1 MIPLHKLERLPRS
14 QRLRKMAKIMAEA
27 EFRSVSRDWHPGWA
41 ELDYL
46 VSIAKMLSKDEEF
59 LVPAKIS
66 ILEAANE
73 LSSAFSEGGQ
83 TGETRLPRRPLNTIR
98 HIVNS
103 EIGIQIADWD
113 LIDDEGELS
122 REDRLVF
129 AGVHI
134 FLEDIRSPYNVGSIF
149 RTAES
154 FGVDKIFTSPHC
166 ASPSHPRALRSAM
179 GCVDL
184 VPWDAG
190 NFNGLSGTLF
200 ALETG
205 GTPIDDFLFPESGVM
220 IVGSEELGVSPAAL
234 AAADRSAGRVTIP
247 TYGAKGSLNVA
258 VAFGIV
264 MRAWAKSL
272 VNEAGPSPV

>member
-14 QRLRKMAKIMAEA
+14 QRLRKTAKIMAEA
-27 EFRSVSRDWHPGWA
+27 ELLSVSHDWHPGWA

-46 VSIAKMLSKDEEF
+46 VSVAKMLSKDEEF
-59 LVPAKIS
+59 LVPAKNS
-66 ILEAANE
+66 LLEAANE
-73 LSSAFSEGGQ
+73 LSSAFTEGDPAAKIG
-83 TGETRLPRRPLNTIR
+83 LPRRPLNTIR
-98 HIVNS
+98 HIVNR

-113 LIDDEGELS
+113 LVDDEGELS
-122 REDRLVF
+122 REKRLVF
-129 AGVHI
+129 AGVHL
-134 FLEDIRSPYNVGSIF
+134 FLEDIRSPYNVGSVF

-154 FGVDKIFTSPHC
+154 FGVERIFVSPHC

-184 VPWDAG
+184 VPWEAA
-190 NFNGLSGTLF
+190 NFTGLSGTLF

-205 GTPIDDFLFPESGVM
+205 GTPVDDFLFPESGVM

-234 AAADRSAGRVTIP
+234 AAADKSAGRVTIP

-264 MRAWAKSL
+264 MRAWAKRL
-272 VNEAGPSPV
+272 VNEAGHSPV